1 MHRQPKIASSPL
13 RTLFRISATTLLAL
27 CTAWAADPLIQ
38 PEDISSLAES
48 KLFISTH
55 NHLQRVRLTPDS
67 WLTTADGGN
76 SWTSLAAPFAPRD
89 AVRIAFHPEGKS
101 QLFASSDR
109 GDAAFFDGN
118 SWWPVRLPEES
129 VLVVGSAPP
138 VLLQS
143 LSANGQ
149 STTRLLV
156 GTPRGLRFAN
166 LSHPAGAD
174 SPDLNDSIHWQD
186 AKGST
191 LPVTALALA
200 PSTNRV
206 AIGYAS
212 GLVAIMDGD
221 PAIPTRLSASLPK
234 AAQVVSLAFHPVNEA
249 DLLATLAVPSLP
261 AASLARAAYHSLDAG
276 ENWVALT
283 LPLHATSD
291 PVALRVALPDGTH
304 SLLASAESLVSL
316 RDGDLLAAQQNPARS
331 IGRLTAA
338 RLDNRQANGQPQ
350 SLSRPSLRNTTVE
363 DCKLLAAYPL
373 SLPAA
378 GGKVSLAVSLTSQC
392 GYYVRVL
399 SSSPFVVVPT
409 GVVNTPII
417 NLTVQPNPLY
427 QVRVATIT
435 LAGANGGAV
444 RGGTVTIVQAAR
456 PALAPCKLTL
466 TATPSTFPSEGG
478 FGSLATTTTG
488 DCPANGTVTFSSSGL
503 AILQYGS
510 TTFTVPQNMPP
521 PNDPLKI
528 TPARSGTIQ
537 ATLSSGPVSFS
548 STITIT
554 QDAYQLPPENLCVQ
568 DSEIYDSNITMEK
581 YVLSSVIAGYIS
593 TGRYCR
599 WNVEGISTLGVDKQ
613 WVEVKSTVNNIGPGS
628 LQATVKVLVQ
638 PSRQGYFTVASRKRK
653 VTQQGTANVGGCS
666 SVSAKLDNTTPVG
679 AGGGD
684 RNLSI
689 TATPNCYY
697 SLSLSGS
704 TGMVSL
710 LDPTDGFAD
719 GLLRIKVL
727 PNTTGATRSLTFQF
741 NHNGPTTTPVTLTQQ
756 SN

>member
-1 MHRQPKIASSPL
+1 MHRQPKTASSPL

-38 PEDISSLAES
+38 PEDISPLAES

-129 VLVVGSAPP
+129 VLVAGSAPP

-212 GLVAIMDGD
+212 GLVAILDGD

-304 SLLASAESLVSL
+304 SLLASAESLISL

-363 DCKLLAAYPL
+363 DCKLLAANPL

-378 GGKVSLAVSLTSQC
+378 GGNVVLAVSLTSQC

-427 QVRVATIT
+427 QVRMATIT

-444 RGGTVTIVQAAR
+444 RGGTVNIVQAAQ
-456 PALAPCKLTL
+456 PAPCRLTL
-466 TATPSTFPSEGG
+466 TATRTSFPYQGG
-478 FGSLATTTTG
+478 FGSLKTNTTG
-488 DCPANGTVTFSSSGL
+488 DCPAGGKVTFISSGL
-503 AILQYGS
+503 AMLQIGS
-510 TTFTVPQNMPP
+510 TDFTVPQNIPP
-521 PNDPLKI
+521 PSNPFQN
-528 TPARSGTIQ
+528 TPARSGTIKAQ
-537 ATLSSGPVSFS
+537 LYGPGASTDS
-548 STITIT
+548 NTITIT

-568 DSEIYDSNITMEK
+568 DSELSTFDISISRNMTTSTTQG
-581 YVLSSVIAGYIS
+581 YVQ
-593 TGRYCR
+593 TGPYCR
-599 WNVEGISTLGVDKQ
+599 WNVQGLGTLGVDKQ
-613 WVEVKSTVNNIGPGS
+613 WVEVKSTVNNIGPGG
-628 LQATVKVLVQ
+628 LKATVMQLVQ
-638 PSRQGYFTVASRKRK
+638 PSRQGYFTVALRTRK
-653 VTQQGTANVGGCS
+653 VSQQGLANVGGCS
-666 SVSAKLDNTTPVG
+666 SVSAQLDNTTPVG

-689 TATPNCYY
+689 TAPPQCYY

-710 LDPTDGFAD
+710 LDPTDGIAD

-741 NHNGPTTTPVTLTQQ
+741 NHSGPTTTPVTLTQQ
-756 SN
+756 AN